1 MILFFMILSSLASFM
16 LSRII
21 SKKMASKYNLGNSI
35 HIAILSTMLNLI
47 IQYKFLK
54 RITLTPI
61 NNSEIYFNLMII
73 LCFLLGIVISSCLTV
88 SFIVDLLYFEL
99 PNELN
104 LIIGLS
110 LIPFSIFIYSG
121 KSLLTG
127 LSIFI
132 IYFLF
137 AIFTDGFGMGDA
149 KLALALGF
157 GVEFSLLFKFMFL
170 SFLFASIFSIIKIV
184 VYKNKLKSEIA
195 FGPFIVL
202 SFLLIL

>member
-88 SFIVDLLYFEL
+88 SFIIDLLYFEL

>member
-1 MILFFMILSSLASFM
+1 MILFFMILSSLASFI

-88 SFIVDLLYFEL
+88 SFIIDLLYFEL